1 MDIASII
8 LQTVRFYNFKIKLF
22 ESEKLLFEK
31 IFEQL
36 SIENC

>member
-8 LQTVRFYNFKIKLF
+8 LQTVRIFNFKIKLF
-22 ESEKLLFEK
+22 ESEKLSFEE

-36 SIENC
+36 SVENC